1 MLTVLVVT
9 SLTDYESHS
18 KFDKLKKPH
27 LLMVISDEH
36 ESKWKMKNTK
46 QTDKIISL
54 NLSENSKQQKI
65 HVPT

>member
-1 MLTVLVVT
+1 MT
-9 SLTDYESHS
+9 SLTDYQSHS
-18 KFDKLKKPH
+18 KFKKPH